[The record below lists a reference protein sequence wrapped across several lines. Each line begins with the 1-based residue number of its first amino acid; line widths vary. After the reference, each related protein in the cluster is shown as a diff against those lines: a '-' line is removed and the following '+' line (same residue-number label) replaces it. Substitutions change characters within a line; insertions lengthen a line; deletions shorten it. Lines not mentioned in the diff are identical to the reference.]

1 MEHRTEHRADKE
13 MSEIVLVLLSTVL
26 DTSSTVLGQFLST
39 VLNLRST
46 WLEHTSTVP
55 VSFSTVLYR
64 TLLKTVLSKPY
75 KSVTEFWHVHSGYLF
90 HN

>member
-46 WLEHTSTVP
+46 RLEHTSTVP
-55 VSFSTVLYR
+55 VSFSTVLDQ
-64 TLLKTVLSKPY
+64 TLLKTVLYKPY
-75 KSVTEFWHVHSGYLF
+75 KSVPEFWHVHSG
-90 HN
+90 